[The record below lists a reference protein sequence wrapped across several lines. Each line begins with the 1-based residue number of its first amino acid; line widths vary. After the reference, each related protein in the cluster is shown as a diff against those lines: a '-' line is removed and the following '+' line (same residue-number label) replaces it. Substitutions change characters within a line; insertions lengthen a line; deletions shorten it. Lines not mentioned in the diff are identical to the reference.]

1 LVPGGNLWT
10 HDGWPNIYGE
20 YAVAFPRALESDELP
35 WRQISSIGNVATMDE
50 ELSAGYVINDESVA
64 SRAIIKFHLASHAT
78 PTLIGRE
85 PSEFAPR
92 HLSSGGREQ
101 HQIADTRRAR
111 NLMFG
116 SEIFEHVME
125 SFICGFFKHV

>member
-1 LVPGGNLWT
+1 
-10 HDGWPNIYGE
+10 
-20 YAVAFPRALESDELP
+20 
-35 WRQISSIGNVATMDE
+35 MDE

-85 PSEFAPR
+85 PSGLRPATSHPAAGSNTKLPILDE
-92 HLSSGGREQ
+92 L
-101 HQIADTRRAR
+101 QI
-111 NLMFG
+111 LMFG

-125 SFICGFFKHV
+125 SCGFFKHV

>member
-1 LVPGGNLWT
+1 M
-10 HDGWPNIYGE
+10 HDGWPNIYGV

-85 PSEFAPR
+85 PSGLRPAASHPAAGSNTKLPILDELQILCSAQKFSNTSWKVVG
-92 HLSSGGREQ
+92 SSSMYSLP
-101 HQIADTRRAR
+101 AC
-111 NLMFG
+111 L
-116 SEIFEHVME
+116 
-125 SFICGFFKHV
+125 